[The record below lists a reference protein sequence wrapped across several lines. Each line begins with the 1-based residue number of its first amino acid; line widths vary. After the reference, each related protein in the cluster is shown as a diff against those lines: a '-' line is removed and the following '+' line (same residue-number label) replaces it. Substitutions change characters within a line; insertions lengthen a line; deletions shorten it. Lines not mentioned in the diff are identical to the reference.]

1 MSIISIQNLTKD
13 FGPVRAVDDLSFDID
28 EGKVVG
34 FLGPNGSGK
43 TTTLRSLVGLVT
55 PTAGTATINGVPYAE
70 LRDPLSQIGVML
82 EAASHPARTARNHLR
97 VLAAEGGIPASR
109 ADEMLDLVDLGG
121 AARRRSGGFSLGMTQ
136 RLGLAAALLGDPG
149 ILVLDEPANGL
160 DPEGI
165 RWLRDFLRDL
175 AGEGR
180 TVLLSSHVLSEV
192 AQTVDE
198 VVVINHGRLITH
210 STLDELDRGA
220 GPRVRVRSPQLE
232 KLAGVLTA
240 WGFDARR
247 DGSDALLVAG
257 AAQEQVG
264 QLAFDHGV
272 VLHEIAAESSNLE
285 DVFFDLTSTP
295 RSGGGG
301 MTALVKAELLK
312 LRTLRSTA
320 YAGAGLLLI
329 TLLTAG
335 LAMGDAGE
343 QELQHA
349 GRAARHGPRDR
360 LRGRVLPRRA
370 RRQRGGRRVSP
381 PHDLATL
388 PREPC
393 AASRPARQARHLCAG
408 RARRRAR
415 RDGDRRPARRGGGE
429 LEGLHAR
436 PR

>member
-1 MSIISIQNLTKD
+1 VHPRTPASTLAAGALGADHRWHMSIISIQNLTKD

-55 PTAGTATINGVPYAE
+55 PTSGSATIHGLPYAA
-70 LRDPLSQIGVML
+70 LREPLTQLGVML

-97 VLAAEGGIPASR
+97 VLAAEGGLPLSR
-109 ADEMLDLVDLGG
+109 ADEMLELVDLGG

-136 RLGLAAALLGDPG
+136 RLGLAAALLGDPR

-175 AGEGR
+175 AAEGR

-198 VVVINHGRLITH
+198 VVVINHGRLIAH
-210 STLDELDRGA
+210 STLDALSAGA

-232 KLAGVLTA
+232 QLAGVLTA

-247 DGSDALLVAG
+247 DGSGALVVTG
-257 AAQEQVG
+257 SSQEKIG

-285 DVFFDLTSTP
+285 DVFFDLTATP
-295 RSGGGG
+295 
-301 MTALVKAELLK
+301 ALEV
-312 LRTLRSTA
+312 
-320 YAGAGLLLI
+320 
-329 TLLTAG
+329 
-335 LAMGDAGE
+335 
-343 QELQHA
+343 
-349 GRAARHGPRDR
+349 AA
-360 LRGRVLPRRA
+360 
-370 RRQRGGRRVSP
+370 
-381 PHDLATL
+381 
-388 PREPC
+388 
-393 AASRPARQARHLCAG
+393 
-408 RARRRAR
+408 
-415 RDGDRRPARRGGGE
+415 
-429 LEGLHAR
+429 
-436 PR
+436 

>member
-1 MSIISIQNLTKD
+1 MSIIAIQNLTKD

-55 PTAGTATINGVPYAE
+55 PTTGTAVINGVPYTE
-70 LRDPLSQIGVML
+70 LHDPLSQIGVML

-97 VLAAEGGIPASR
+97 VLAAEGGIPLSR
-109 ADEMLDLVDLGG
+109 ADEMLKLVDLEG

-136 RLGLAAALLGDPG
+136 RLGLAAALLGDPR

-175 AGEGR
+175 ASEGR

-198 VVVINHGRLITH
+198 VVVINHGRLIAH
-210 STLDELDRGA
+210 STLDALGTGA

-232 KLAGVLTA
+232 QLAALLA
-240 WGFDARR
+240 DWGFDAHH
-247 DGSDALLVAG
+247 DGHGALMVAG
-257 AAQEQVG
+257 AGQEQIG

-272 VLHEIAAESSNLE
+272 VLYEIAAESSNLE

-295 RSGGGG
+295 Q
-301 MTALVKAELLK
+301 LEV
-312 LRTLRSTA
+312 
-320 YAGAGLLLI
+320 
-329 TLLTAG
+329 
-335 LAMGDAGE
+335 
-343 QELQHA
+343 
-349 GRAARHGPRDR
+349 AA
-360 LRGRVLPRRA
+360 
-370 RRQRGGRRVSP
+370 
-381 PHDLATL
+381 
-388 PREPC
+388 
-393 AASRPARQARHLCAG
+393 
-408 RARRRAR
+408 
-415 RDGDRRPARRGGGE
+415 
-429 LEGLHAR
+429 
-436 PR
+436 

>member
-70 LRDPLSQIGVML
+70 LRAPLSQIGVML

-136 RLGLAAALLGDPG
+136 RLGLAAALLGDPS

-247 DGSDALLVAG
+247 DGPDALLVAG
-257 AAQEQVG
+257 AAQEQLG

-295 RSGGGG
+295 D
-301 MTALVKAELLK
+301 LEV
-312 LRTLRSTA
+312 
-320 YAGAGLLLI
+320 
-329 TLLTAG
+329 
-335 LAMGDAGE
+335 
-343 QELQHA
+343 
-349 GRAARHGPRDR
+349 AA
-360 LRGRVLPRRA
+360 
-370 RRQRGGRRVSP
+370 
-381 PHDLATL
+381 
-388 PREPC
+388 
-393 AASRPARQARHLCAG
+393 
-408 RARRRAR
+408 
-415 RDGDRRPARRGGGE
+415 
-429 LEGLHAR
+429 
-436 PR
+436 